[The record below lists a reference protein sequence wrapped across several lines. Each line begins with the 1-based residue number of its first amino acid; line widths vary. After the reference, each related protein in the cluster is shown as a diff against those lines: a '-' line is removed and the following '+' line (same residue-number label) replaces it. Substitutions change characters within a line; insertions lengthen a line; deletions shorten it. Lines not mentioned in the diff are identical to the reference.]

1 MSHAIQNLYNT
12 LLIAGYKAWL
22 VKDQPQHPPRVF
34 CETLVD
40 ERGRPFV
47 FEVMFTADMSAVPD
61 EAQAQG
67 EADNTFQMFLMSLQ
81 LPIPLEQS
89 ALAQAYRLFNML
101 NTLLPMGTYL
111 INEDDQSI
119 HLKAAITCMGDPS
132 NAAVMEVFDMLTA
145 FVMQSSPIIEKVCSG
160 TLSMEEAIAQ
170 MQDAHAP

>member
-22 VKDQPQHPPRVF
+22 VKDQPQQPPRVF

-61 EAQAQG
+61 EAQVQG
-67 EADNTFQMFLMSLQ
+67 EADSTFQMFLMSLQ

-111 INEDDQSI
+111 INEDDQSM

>member
-1 MSHAIQNLYNT
+1 MSHAIQNLYDT

-22 VKDQPQHPPRVF
+22 VKDQPQQPPRVF

-40 ERGRPFV
+40 DRGRPFV
-47 FEVMFTADMSAVPD
+47 FEVMFTADISAVPD
-61 EAQAQG
+61 EAQFQG

-81 LPIPLEQS
+81 LPIPLEQP

-111 INEDDQSI
+111 INEDNQSM
-119 HLKAAITCMGDPS
+119 HLKAAITCMGEPS

-145 FVMQSSPIIEKVCSG
+145 FVIQSSPTIEKVCSG
-160 TLSMEEAIAQ
+160 ALTLEEAIAQ
-170 MQDAHAP
+170 MQAEFVP